1 MANVVYLYPP
11 YIETNH
17 FIPNFLLILLDI
29 RAEMMPDELP
39 DRSEISKFD
48 HSKLKH
54 VNTTEKVVLPSKE
67 GQAMVKEFVN
77 ISVFELILFIPS
89 ALCKNLF
96 FNQADVKEE
105 AINSRAEVKSFD
117 HNKLKHVKTQE
128 KVTLPG
134 AGGQFFV

>member
-17 FIPNFLLILLDI
+17 FIPNFSLILLDI

-67 GQAMVKEFVN
+67 GQAMVNEFVN

-96 FNQADVKEE
+96 FNKQMSKKKPS
-105 AINSRAEVKSFD
+105 I
-117 HNKLKHVKTQE
+117 L
-128 KVTLPG
+128 
-134 AGGQFFV
+134 GQR